1 MKIKKTFI
9 IAEVGVNHNGNLG
22 IAKKLIL
29 EAKKSGAD
37 AVKFQS
43 FNADKLANI
52 NTPKVKYQKK
62 TPTLKKHTMRC

>member
-9 IAEVGVNHNGNLG
+9 IAEAGVNHNGNLG

-29 EAKKSGAD
+29 EAKKAGAD

-62 TPTLKKHTMRC
+62 KLRY